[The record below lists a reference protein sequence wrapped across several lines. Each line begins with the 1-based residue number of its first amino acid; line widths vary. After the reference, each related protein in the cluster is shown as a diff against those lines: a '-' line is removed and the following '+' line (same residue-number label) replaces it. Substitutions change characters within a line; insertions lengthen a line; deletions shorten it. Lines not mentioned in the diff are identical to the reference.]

1 MSTLDLFMRRF
12 AVETF
17 DPSGGERKRFGR
29 GGKVG

>member
-17 DPSGGERKRFGR
+17 DAKRR
-29 GGKVG
+29 GNEAIWARW